1 MLKKTITYEDFN
13 GNNRTEDFYFN
24 LTSSE
29 ITEMELS
36 TDGGFDELL
45 NRVIQKQSGSVI
57 IKVFKDI
64 LLKAYGEKSIDGR
77 KFEKSEKISDD
88 FYHTNAYDVLFMELV
103 TDAKKAAEF
112 IKAIMPENLRKDI
125 DKNPEVAAAIQVN
138 ENNIAKLPGVE

>member
-125 DKNPEVAAAIQVN
+125 DKNPEVAAAIQAN

>member
-77 KFEKSEKISDD
+77 KFEKSENISDD

-125 DKNPEVAAAIQVN
+125 DKNPEVAAAIQAN